1 MVLSKEG
8 TLFHRKDGKWLL
20 YIPTDLVRDSQF
32 PFSKLMKGEKLK
44 VTIHVNTVQGLLI
57 VTPKG

>member
-8 TLFHRKDGKWLL
+8 TLFHRKDGKWIL

-32 PFSKLMKGEKLK
+32 PFSDLKRGEKLK
-44 VTIHVNTVQGLLI
+44 VAINVNTVQKILI
-57 VTPKG
+57 VTPTE